1 MDGKTSCMTN
11 YINTPYDHWKAICV
25 HTSMATI
32 SRSLT
37 AFSADRSSSILAFVF
52 EWVFT
57 IFFMS
62 LAIDVC
68 SSLSF
73 VISYKK
79 VKIVIHYIYFSYLNS
94 WERASI
100 FPIECSLLNKGTTGT
115 IFITSLVWHG
125 PWLEIKPGTSR
136 TRSRHYTTR
145 LLRRR

>member
-11 YINTPYDHWKAICV
+11 YINTLYDHWKAICV

-79 VKIVIHYIYFSYLNS
+79 VKIVIHYIYFSYLYS

-100 FPIECSLLNKGTTGT
+100 FPFECSVLNKCTTWYHFHNVFG
-115 IFITSLVWHG
+115 ITLSLTGDW
-125 PWLEIKPGTSR
+125 
-136 TRSRHYTTR
+136 TRDLPHSKQALYH
-145 LLRRR
+145 